1 MKAFYVD
8 GMSPEEALVI
18 GEEAGMT
25 RLEPTVR
32 EKLGLPAGRS

>member
-8 GMSPEEALVI
+8 GISPEEALVV

-32 EKLGLPAGRS
+32 DKLGLPASGS